1 MKHFKHLVALF
12 SLLLAA
18 EAAASPAEAQRI
30 RKTWDTAMETWTLE
44 TRAAATPEAR
54 AKAATHRPDLAKYA
68 REMWKE
74 ICDSLNEEWTLDPA
88 AWFLRAAPSLLTPN
102 PDGSATLTFAN
113 EIEAI
118 RKAVESHH
126 MKSPKLTPMCMA
138 MVTSKDPRSLAVLE
152 KIQETHPDKKIQGVA
167 ALATAMIL
175 KTYGDDKSI
184 MTKRIN
190 ALRIAIIQ
198 SADVDL
204 GGTTVAKLAE
214 DELYIINYLT
224 KGRTAPDLTGVD
236 SAGRPVKLS
245 DYQGK
250 VVLVLFWNS
259 MMEEAENVVRMT
271 TETARKFKDRPFI
284 VIGVNNDTLDKLR
297 KLEAADTVTF
307 KSFSDPA
314 NQLAE
319 KFRIGSWPLVYVLD
333 AERRIHYSGSPGSFA
348 ELTAEAL
355 LSEQKPAAAPNSI
368 K

>member
-1 MKHFKHLVALF
+1 MKHLRHLVPIL

-18 EAAASPAEAQRI
+18 QAVASPTEAQRI
-30 RKTWDTAMETWTLE
+30 RKNWDLAMETWTLE
-44 TRAAATPEAR
+44 IRAAATPEAR
-54 AKAATHRPDLAKYA
+54 AKAAKNRPNLAAYA
-68 REMWKE
+68 KEMWKE
-74 ICDSLNEEWTLDPA
+74 IGGSLDQEWTIAPA
-88 AWFLRAAPSLLTPN
+88 AWFLSASPNLLTPN
-102 PDGSATLTFAN
+102 PDGSATLTFTN

-118 RKAVESHH
+118 RKAVETHH

-138 MVTSKDPRSLAVLE
+138 MVISKDPRSLAVLE
-152 KIQETHPDKKIQGVA
+152 KIQDTHPDKKIQGVA

-190 ALRIAIIQ
+190 ALRFAIIQ
-198 SADVDL
+198 SAEVDL
-204 GGTTVAKLAE
+204 GGITVAKQAE
-214 DELYIINYLT
+214 DELYIISHLT
-224 KGRTAPDLTGVD
+224 KGRIAPDLTGMD

-259 MMEEAENVVRMT
+259 MMEDAENVVRMT
-271 TETARKFKDRPFI
+271 TETAKKLKDRPFA
-284 VIGVNNDTLDKLR
+284 VIGVNNDTLEKLR
-297 KLEAADTVTF
+297 KLEGADTVTF
-307 KSFSDPA
+307 KSFSDPT

-333 AERRIHYSGSPGSFA
+333 GERKIHYSGNPGSFA

-355 LSEQKPAAAPNSI
+355 LSEQKSKP
-368 K
+368 